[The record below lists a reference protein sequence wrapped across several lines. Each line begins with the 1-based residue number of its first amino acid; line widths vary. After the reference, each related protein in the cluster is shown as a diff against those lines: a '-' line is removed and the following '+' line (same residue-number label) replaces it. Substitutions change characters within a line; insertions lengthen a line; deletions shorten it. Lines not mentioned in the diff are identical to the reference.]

1 MLNKPQADIAYPKYP
16 LPLDEGEQ
24 LLTDAI
30 RQFHGSIVQV
40 RDSSKRPTPP
50 LPHNIA
56 IKAAAGLG
64 KTSQVISELCV
75 GQVKYQKEVH
85 IEYYVPTHNLSS
97 QLVDDITS
105 EYLVHAERLN
115 KDEQPS
121 INVSVL
127 KGRLQTD
134 ATGNPL
140 CKKSEQVT
148 ELVNLGYPVSSR
160 LCKSKTDK
168 CEYYASCS
176 YQKQFHTQ
184 AVDTKGITLPA
195 VTVMTHHQLFLERH
209 AFLPKPDF
217 VVVDE
222 SFYQAGI
229 EKIEIQH
236 EVLQLVT
243 SSDGNPS
250 PVLTAFRQFILDGQ
264 PLLKSLRELGVT
276 KKDLLEEADKYTF
289 KELASIKPNQT
300 VEEQAKHLKTA
311 PKYLKF
317 DYILTALAEEL
328 ETQQRDDS
336 YVLNVD
342 TDNGTKLVF
351 MQRKEMNLSNGV
363 PVLFIDADLNEDV
376 IKLFRHD
383 TKVINIPVERKAT
396 IHQFSKTLS
405 AYSRKKE
412 HSQVTEQIH
421 TFLNLFKADK
431 ETLIVTTK
439 KLRQELITETENE
452 IKQTGLYG
460 KSAINHYGNLRGLN
474 EFKDYKT
481 VVVIDRN
488 QPNNVQLEQTAMAL
502 WFDKGISI
510 TTCKDIGE
518 TTYSMHQCGLRMRD
532 HSVQN
537 VQASYHPDKLVRILL
552 EINREAEI
560 TQAIDR
566 LRLLR
571 SGSNNHNRQVFIA
584 TSVPVDITVDYYWDW
599 NLLHRLLRLFEIS
612 VVVPLHPEHFLRIFP
627 EDTVKTKRGA
637 QDLTKNLNNT
647 LPLIST
653 LINNY
658 VLFKYKHA
666 GSRKAAKALIST
678 SVKDP
683 KEALESM
690 LGIEVLSV
698 EIEQ

>member
-1 MLNKPQADIAYPKYP
+1 MPNKLQAEIAYPNYP
-16 LPLDEGEQ
+16 LSLAEGEQ

-30 RQFHGSIVQV
+30 RQFHGSIVQARRGV
-40 RDSSKRPTPP
+40 KAGSTP
-50 LPHNIA
+50 LAGNVA

-75 GQVKYQKEVH
+75 GQVKYQKEVY
-85 IEYYVPTHNLSS
+85 IEYYVPTHNLST
-97 QLVDDITS
+97 QLVNDLTN
-105 EYLVHAERLN
+105 EYQIHAERIS

-121 INVSVL
+121 LNVSVL

-134 ATGNPL
+134 ATGNLL

-160 LCKSKTDK
+160 LCKSKVNK
-168 CEYYASCS
+168 CEYYASCA

-184 AVDTKGITLPA
+184 EVDTQGITLPA

-229 EKIEIQH
+229 DKIEIQN

-250 PVLTAFRQFILDGQ
+250 PVLTAFRQFILDGK
-264 PLLKSLRELGVT
+264 PLLTSLRELGVT

-289 KELASIKPNQT
+289 KELVSIKPNQT
-300 VEEQAKHLKTA
+300 AEEQAKHLKTA

-336 YVLNVD
+336 YVLHVD

-351 MQRKEMNLSNGV
+351 MQRKKMNLPNGV
-363 PVLFIDADLNEDV
+363 PVLFIDADLNGDV
-376 IKLFRHD
+376 IKLFRPD
-383 TKVINIPVERKAT
+383 TKVINIPVERQAT
-396 IHQFSKTLS
+396 VHQFNKTLS

-431 ETLIVTTK
+431 KALIVTTK

-460 KSAINHYGNLRGLN
+460 KSSINHYGNLRGLN
-474 EFKDYKT
+474 EFENYKT
-481 VVVIDRN
+481 VVVMDRN

-502 WFDKGISI
+502 WFDSGISI
-510 TTCKDIGE
+510 TTCKDVSK
-518 TTYSMHQCGLRMRD
+518 TTYPMHQSGLRMKN
-532 HSVQN
+532 HSMQN
-537 VQASYHPDKLVRILL
+537 VKASYHPDKYVQILL

-599 NLLHRLLRLFEIS
+599 NLLHRLLKLFEIS

-637 QDLTKNLNNT
+637 QDLIKNLNNT
-647 LPLIST
+647 LPLIRL
-653 LINNY
+653 LISNY

-666 GSRKAAKALIST
+666 GSRKSAKALISKY
-678 SVKDP
+678 VNPKD
-683 KEALESM
+683 ALEMM
-690 LGIEVLSV
+690 LGVEVLSV
-698 EIEQ
+698 ETEQ

>member
-1 MLNKPQADIAYPKYP
+1 MTEEKIGVSYPQYPKS
-16 LPLDEGEQ
+16 LEESET
-24 LLTDAI
+24 LLVDGI
-30 RQFHGSIVQV
+30 RQFHASIVQA
-40 RDSSKRPTPP
+40 RDSKRVIS
-50 LPHNIA
+50 IA

-64 KTSQVISELCV
+64 KTSKVISELCV

-85 IEYYVPTHNLSS
+85 VEYYIPTHNLSA
-97 QLVDDITS
+97 QLVNDLTS
-105 EYLVHAERLN
+105 EYQIHAERVS

-127 KGRLQTD
+127 KGRLQPD

-140 CKKSEQVT
+140 CKKSEQVA

-168 CEYYASCS
+168 CEHYASCA

-184 AVDTKGITLPA
+184 ELDTKGITLPA

-209 AFLPKPDF
+209 KFLPKPDF
-217 VVVDE
+217 VVIDE

-229 EKIEIQH
+229 QRIEIQN

-250 PVLTAFRQFILDGQ
+250 PVLTAFRQFILDGK
-264 PLLKSLRELGVT
+264 PLLKSLRKLGVT
-276 KKDLLEEADKYTF
+276 KKELLEEAEKYSF

-300 VEEQAKHLKTA
+300 AEEQAKHLKAA

-328 ETQQRDDS
+328 ETQQRDES
-336 YVLNVD
+336 YLLHVD
-342 TDNGTKLVF
+342 TNNGTKLVF
-351 MQRKEMNLSNGV
+351 MQRKEMNLPDGV

-376 IKLFRHD
+376 IKLFRLD
-383 TKVINIPVERKAT
+383 TKVINIPVERKA
-396 IHQFSKTLS
+396 IVHQFNKTLS

-412 HSQVTEQIH
+412 HSQVTNQIH
-421 TFLNLFKADK
+421 TFLNLFKADNK
-431 ETLIVTTK
+431 TLIVTTK
-439 KLRQELITETENE
+439 KLRQELTGELDEQV
-452 IKQTGLYG
+452 KKTGLFG
-460 KSAINHYGNLRGLN
+460 EASINHYSNLRGLN

-481 VVVIDRN
+481 VVVLDRS
-488 QPNNVQLEQTAMAL
+488 QPNNVQLEQTAKAL
-502 WFDKGISI
+502 WFDGGISI
-510 TTCKDIGE
+510 TTCKNVGE
-518 TTYSMHQCGLRMRD
+518 KTYPMHPRGLRMKD
-532 HSVQN
+532 HSEEV
-537 VQASYHPDKLVRILL
+537 VSVSYHPDRHVQLLL

-571 SGSNNHNRQVFIA
+571 GSHDRQVFIA
-584 TSVPVDITVDYYWDW
+584 TSIPVDITVDYYWDW
-599 NLLHRLLRLFEIS
+599 NLLHRLLQLLERSI
-612 VVVPLHPEHFLRIFP
+612 VVPLHPEHFLRIFP
-627 EDTVKTKRGA
+627 EDTAKTLRGA
-637 QDLTKNLNNT
+637 EALCRKLKTT
-647 LPLIST
+647 LPLIRL

-658 VLFKYKHA
+658 VVFEYKHA
-666 GSRKAAKALIST
+666 DSRKAAKALIST

-683 KEALESM
+683 KQALERM
-690 LGIEVLSV
+690 LDVEVLSV